1 MSECTECGFRT
12 SSRKAMKDHC
22 RTHEVCTV
30 SDFQEHLT
38 LLILRIFKCEYCKY
52 NRYFRVHRAC
62 RGHVRSVT
70 TGVRTK
76 QRLQFT

>member
-22 RTHEVCTV
+22 RTHEVCTAG
-30 SDFQEHLT
+30 DFQEHLT
-38 LLILRIFKCEYCKY
+38 LLISRIFKGKYGKY

-62 RGHVRSVT
+62 HGPVRSAT
-70 TGVRTK
+70 TGARTK
-76 QRLQFT
+76 QRLRFT